1 MASNINLSS
10 TGVNAEADALAALA
24 NSGYLRLYDGD
35 QPATANTAPTTQI
48 MLAELVMNST
58 AFGASVAGVITANSI
73 TAETSAPASGT
84 PNWYR
89 VLKSDGAGAL
99 WDGTVGSSSTY
110 DIWMSS
116 TGILAGANVSVSS
129 MTFTVTK

>member
-1 MASNINLSS
+1 MASNINLSTTS
-10 TGVNAEADALAALA
+10 VNAQANAIAALA

-35 QPATANTAPTTQI
+35 QPATANTAPTTQVL
-48 MLAELVMNST
+48 LAELTMNST
-58 AFGASVAGVITANSI
+58 AFGVAVDGVITANSI
-73 TAETSAPASGT
+73 TADSSANASGT

-89 VLKSDGAGAL
+89 LLQSDAATAV

-116 TGILAGANVSVSS
+116 TGILAGAQVSVTS
-129 MTFTVTK
+129 MTHTVVK